1 MNYERR
7 HHFTLCPM
15 KHPLWHLPF
24 DPPPHPRPMQLGESL
39 LSMGSCFAERL
50 GERFHR
56 LFLPAT
62 VNPFGIGFDVLTL
75 GRQLRYLA
83 GKSIES
89 SPFEHLG
96 LWRHFDVHGS
106 LSLGDRNAFEQQLEV
121 RLSQGRKAYQNSRW
135 MMLTLGT
142 AHFFIHHATH
152 QPVANC
158 HKLPGQAF
166 ERKLATVEEMV
177 EALQGP
183 IQHFLDQDTGRE
195 VLLSV
200 SPVRHVRDG
209 LVANNR
215 SKGRLLEV
223 CHQLTEKWNRVH
235 YVPAYEWWMD
245 VWRDHRFYAEDMVH
259 PSPQSVQWM
268 MEQFFARTADQRMQA
283 AIEALEAIAQFT
295 QHRPLHP
302 SPKQEE
308 ERARQLAEM
317 KKTFEEKFQYPISQA
332 LAT

>member
-1 MNYERR
+1 
-7 HHFTLCPM
+7 M
-15 KHPLWHLPF
+15 KQPLWHLPF

-62 VNPFGIGFDVLTL
+62 VNPFGIGFDVFSL
-75 GRQLRYLA
+75 GRQLGYLQ
-83 GKSIES
+83 GKPLEGE
-89 SPFEHLG
+89 PFEHLG

-106 LSLGDRNAFEQQLEV
+106 LAMHHRDAFMQNMEWQL
-121 RLSQGRKAYQNSRW
+121 SAGRKAYQNSRW
-135 MMLTLGT
+135 LMLTLGT
-142 AHFFIHHATH
+142 AHYFVHRDLDR
-152 QPVANC
+152 PVANC
-158 HKLPGQAF
+158 HKLPGQSF
-166 ERKLATVEEMV
+166 ERKLASVEEMLD
-177 EALQGP
+177 ALQAP
-183 IQHFLDQDTGRE
+183 IQHFLDQDDGRE

-200 SPVRHVRDG
+200 SQVRHVRDG

-259 PSPQSVQWM
+259 PSAQSVQWM
-268 MEQFFARTADQRMQA
+268 MEQFFERTADKSMQTA
-283 AIEALEAIAQFT
+283 LEALEAIAKLEE
-295 QHRPLHP
+295 HKPLHP
-302 SPKQEE
+302 SPLQEKERSKQ
-308 ERARQLAEM
+308 L
-317 KKTFEEKFQYPISQA
+317 EEKKKAFETKYQFALFQR
-332 LAT
+332 